1 MYRRFLL
8 AVALAA
14 APGCGDPTGG
24 PGGPTPIDWTPSLE
38 LAAASLTDPI
48 VDEAFAELADPST
61 AAIAS
66 IVTEAATLAADRDVA
81 GAVTLVREARQ
92 ALREAYPE
100 EEDVHAAVLE
110 LVLLDIE
117 ERFQHALSAA

>member
-8 AVALAA
+8 VVALVA
-14 APGCGDPTGG
+14 APACGDPTGA
-24 PGGPTPIDWTPSLE
+24 PGDPTPIPWTPSLE
-38 LAAASLTDPI
+38 LAAESLTDPI
-48 VDEAFAELADPST
+48 VDEAFAELEDPST

-66 IVTEAATLAADRDVA
+66 IVAGAATLAADRDVT

-100 EEDVHAAVLE
+100 EDVHAAVLD
-110 LVLLDIE
+110 LVLLDVE
-117 ERFQHALSAA
+117 ERFQQALSAA